1 MRERR
6 DHLGHAIGVH
16 VGWLNGYQRAQTP
29 GGLDDDLRYEPRI
42 ELAVVSEDQD
52 AFVSRRFASASEL
65 LQLSNARAGLC
76 LGGKRTGGKDLQAVI
91 GSWHIRISHSQ
102 ISLDRSIYSSEIA
115 DHDRRRV
122 RQLIHSAHDGRAS
135 GYGLGW
141 QYLSRQEWP
150 KGIGHL
156 WLGRSRPFGGYSLS

>member
-91 GSWHIRISHSQ
+91 GSWQHIESRTVK
-102 ISLDRSIYSSEIA
+102 SLWIAQSI
-115 DHDRRRV
+115 RRKLQTMIV
-122 RQLIHSAHDGRAS
+122 GGS
-135 GYGLGW
+135 GN
-141 QYLSRQEWP
+141 
-150 KGIGHL
+150 
-156 WLGRSRPFGGYSLS
+156 